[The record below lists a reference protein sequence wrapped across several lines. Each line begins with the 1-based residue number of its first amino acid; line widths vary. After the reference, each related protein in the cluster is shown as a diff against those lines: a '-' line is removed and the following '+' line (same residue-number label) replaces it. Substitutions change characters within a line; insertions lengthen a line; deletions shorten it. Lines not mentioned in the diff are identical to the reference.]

1 MAASERRGNMNRNR
15 RRKISRAIRRK
26 QVNRNYKDSLFR
38 MIFGNRKAALKL
50 YNAINHSNY
59 QNPEDL
65 EITTIE
71 GAIYMGVKND
81 LSFLIDSVMNL
92 YEAQSTRNLN
102 MPLRGLIYFAR
113 VYQGYVEKREL
124 DLYSGSRIKI
134 PLPRYIVFYNGSE
147 EEPDRREY
155 RLSDAF
161 EKKQDSYCLEC
172 VATVLNINAGHN
184 RQLMEDCSL
193 LWQYAS
199 FVSKVR
205 QYLEM
210 YPEDLEGAVD
220 RAVEECI
227 AEGILA
233 DFLKKERGEVKDVI
247 LTEYNAERHIK
258 NEKKLS
264 YEEGVEKGIE
274 KGLERGIRAFITEK
288 EEEEAGKTIIIEKL
302 QKHFMLDREKA
313 EYYYEKFSKKM

>member
-1 MAASERRGNMNRNR
+1 M
-15 RRKISRAIRRK
+15 
-26 QVNRNYKDSLFR
+26 LFR
-38 MIFGNRKAALKL
+38 SRKAALEL

-59 QNPEDL
+59 QNPEQL

-92 YEAQSTRNLN
+92 YEAQSTRNPN

-124 DLYSGSRIKI
+124 DIYSGSRIKI
-134 PLPRYIVFYNGSE
+134 PLPQYIVFYNGSQ

-161 EKKQDSYCLEC
+161 ERKQDSYCLEC
-172 VATVLNINAGHN
+172 VATVLNINTGHN
-184 RQLMEDCSL
+184 RQLMENCSL
-193 LWQYAS
+193 LWQYAF

-205 QYLEM
+205 LYLER
-210 YPEDLEGAVD
+210 YPENLEGAVD
-220 RAVEECI
+220 MAVEECI
-227 AEGILA
+227 EEDILA
-233 DFLKKERGEVKDVI
+233 DFLKKQRGEVKDVI

-264 YEEGVEKGIE
+264 YEEGVKEGME
-274 KGLERGIRAFITEK
+274 QGLEQGIKAFIAEK
-288 EEEEAGKTIIIEKL
+288 EEENADKNIIIEKM
-302 QKHFMLDREKA
+302 QRHFLLDKDKA
-313 EYYYEKFSKKM
+313 EHYYKRFTNKI

>member
-1 MAASERRGNMNRNR
+1 
-15 RRKISRAIRRK
+15 
-26 QVNRNYKDSLFR
+26 
-38 MIFGNRKAALKL
+38 MIFGNRKAALEL

-59 QNPEDL
+59 QNPEQL

-92 YEAQSTRNLN
+92 YEAQSTRNPN

-124 DLYSGSRIKI
+124 DIYSGSRIKI
-134 PLPRYIVFYNGSE
+134 PLPQYIVFYNGSQ

-161 EKKQDSYCLEC
+161 ERKQDSYCLEC
-172 VATVLNINAGHN
+172 VATVLNINTGHN
-184 RQLMEDCSL
+184 RQLMENCSL
-193 LWQYAS
+193 LWQYAF

-205 QYLEM
+205 LYLER
-210 YPEDLEGAVD
+210 YPENLEGAVD
-220 RAVEECI
+220 MAVEECI
-227 AEGILA
+227 EEDILA
-233 DFLKKERGEVKDVI
+233 DFLKKQRGEVKDVI

-264 YEEGVEKGIE
+264 YEEGVKEGME
-274 KGLERGIRAFITEK
+274 QGLEQGIKAFIAEK
-288 EEEEAGKTIIIEKL
+288 EEENADKNIIIEKM
-302 QKHFMLDREKA
+302 QRHFLLDKDKA
-313 EYYYEKFSKKM
+313 EHYYKRFTNKI

>member
-1 MAASERRGNMNRNR
+1 
-15 RRKISRAIRRK
+15 
-26 QVNRNYKDSLFR
+26 
-38 MIFGNRKAALKL
+38 MIFGNRKAALEL

-59 QNPEDL
+59 QNPEQL

-81 LSFLIDSVMNL
+81 LSFLIDRVMNL
-92 YEAQSTRNLN
+92 YEAQSTRNPN

-124 DLYSGSRIKI
+124 DIYSGSRIKI
-134 PLPRYIVFYNGSE
+134 PLPQYIVFYNGSQ

-161 EKKQDSYCLEC
+161 ERKQDSYCLEC
-172 VATVLNINAGHN
+172 VATVLNINTGHN
-184 RQLMEDCSL
+184 RQLMENCSL
-193 LWQYAS
+193 LWQYAF

-205 QYLEM
+205 LYLER
-210 YPEDLEGAVD
+210 YPENLEGAVD
-220 RAVEECI
+220 MAVEECI
-227 AEGILA
+227 EEDILA
-233 DFLKKERGEVKDVI
+233 DFLKKQRGEVKDVI

-264 YEEGVEKGIE
+264 YEEGVKEGME
-274 KGLERGIRAFITEK
+274 QGLEQGIKAFIAEK
-288 EEEEAGKTIIIEKL
+288 EEENADKNIIIEKM
-302 QKHFMLDREKA
+302 QRHFLLDKDKA
-313 EYYYEKFSKKM
+313 EHYYKRFTNKI

>member
-1 MAASERRGNMNRNR
+1 
-15 RRKISRAIRRK
+15 
-26 QVNRNYKDSLFR
+26 
-38 MIFGNRKAALKL
+38 MIFGNRKAALEL

-59 QNPEDL
+59 QNPEQL

-92 YEAQSTRNLN
+92 YEAQSTRNPN

-124 DLYSGSRIKI
+124 DIYSGSRIKI
-134 PLPRYIVFYNGSE
+134 PLPQYIVFYNGSQ

-161 EKKQDSYCLEC
+161 ERKQDSYCLEC
-172 VATVLNINAGHN
+172 VATVLNINTGHN
-184 RQLMEDCSL
+184 RQLMENCSL
-193 LWQYAS
+193 LWQYAF

-205 QYLEM
+205 LYLER
-210 YPEDLEGAVD
+210 YPENLEGAVD
-220 RAVEECI
+220 MAVEECI
-227 AEGILA
+227 EEDILA
-233 DFLKKERGEVKDVI
+233 DFLKKQRGEVKDVI

-264 YEEGVEKGIE
+264 YEEGVKEGMEQGI
-274 KGLERGIRAFITEK
+274 KAFIAEK
-288 EEEEAGKTIIIEKL
+288 EEENADKNIIIEKM
-302 QKHFMLDREKA
+302 QRHFLLDKDRA
-313 EYYYEKFSKKM
+313 EHYYKRFAKGL

>member
-1 MAASERRGNMNRNR
+1 
-15 RRKISRAIRRK
+15 
-26 QVNRNYKDSLFR
+26 
-38 MIFGNRKAALKL
+38 MIFGNRKAALEL

-59 QNPEDL
+59 QNPEQL

-71 GAIYMGVKND
+71 GAIYMGVTND

-92 YEAQSTRNLN
+92 YEAQSTRNPN

-124 DLYSGSRIKI
+124 DIYSGSRIKI
-134 PLPRYIVFYNGSE
+134 PLPQYIVFYNGSQ

-161 EKKQDSYCLEC
+161 ERKQDSYCLEC
-172 VATVLNINAGHN
+172 VATVLNINTGHN
-184 RQLMEDCSL
+184 RQLMENCSL
-193 LWQYAS
+193 LWQYAF

-205 QYLEM
+205 LYLER
-210 YPEDLEGAVD
+210 YPENLEGAVD
-220 RAVEECI
+220 MAVEECI
-227 AEGILA
+227 EEDILA
-233 DFLKKERGEVKDVI
+233 DFLKKQRGEVKDVI

-264 YEEGVEKGIE
+264 YEEGVKEGME
-274 KGLERGIRAFITEK
+274 QGLEQGIKAFIAEK
-288 EEEEAGKTIIIEKL
+288 EEENADKNIIIEKM
-302 QKHFMLDREKA
+302 QRHFLLDKDKA
-313 EYYYEKFSKKM
+313 EHYYKRFTNKI

>member
-1 MAASERRGNMNRNR
+1 
-15 RRKISRAIRRK
+15 
-26 QVNRNYKDSLFR
+26 
-38 MIFGNRKAALKL
+38 MIFGNRKAALEL

-59 QNPEDL
+59 QNPEQL

-92 YEAQSTRNLN
+92 YEAQSTRNPN

-124 DLYSGSRIKI
+124 DIYSGSRIKI
-134 PLPRYIVFYNGSE
+134 PLPQYIVFYNGLQ

-161 EKKQDSYCLEC
+161 ERKQDSYCLEC
-172 VATVLNINAGHN
+172 VATVLNINTGHN
-184 RQLMEDCSL
+184 RQLMENCSL
-193 LWQYAS
+193 LWQYAF

-205 QYLEM
+205 LYLER
-210 YPEDLEGAVD
+210 YPENLEGAVD
-220 RAVEECI
+220 MAVEECI
-227 AEGILA
+227 EEDILA
-233 DFLKKERGEVKDVI
+233 DFLKKQRGEVKDVI

-264 YEEGVEKGIE
+264 YEEGVKEGME
-274 KGLERGIRAFITEK
+274 QGLEQGIKAFIAEK
-288 EEEEAGKTIIIEKL
+288 EEENADKNIIIEKM
-302 QKHFMLDREKA
+302 QRHFLLDKDRA
-313 EYYYEKFSKKM
+313 EHYYKRFTNKI

>member
-1 MAASERRGNMNRNR
+1 MNRNR
-15 RRKISRAIRRK
+15 RKSKSRALRK
-26 QVNRNYKDSLFR
+26 KLVNRNYKDSLFR
-38 MIFGNRKAALKL
+38 MIFGNRKAALEL

-59 QNPEDL
+59 QNPEQL

-92 YEAQSTRNLN
+92 YEAQSTRNPN

-124 DLYSGSRIKI
+124 DIYSGSRIKI
-134 PLPRYIVFYNGSE
+134 PLPQYIVFYNGSQ

-161 EKKQDSYCLEC
+161 ERKQDSYCLEC
-172 VATVLNINAGHN
+172 VATVLNINTGHN
-184 RQLMEDCSL
+184 RQLMENCSL
-193 LWQYAS
+193 LWQYAF

-205 QYLEM
+205 LYLER
-210 YPEDLEGAVD
+210 YPENLEGAVD
-220 RAVEECI
+220 MAVEECI
-227 AEGILA
+227 EEDILA
-233 DFLKKERGEVKDVI
+233 DFLKKQRGEVKDVI

-264 YEEGVEKGIE
+264 YEEGVKEGME
-274 KGLERGIRAFITEK
+274 QGLEQGIKAFIAEK
-288 EEEEAGKTIIIEKL
+288 EEENADKNIIIEKM
-302 QKHFMLDREKA
+302 QRHFLLDKDRA
-313 EYYYEKFSKKM
+313 EHYYKRFTNKI

>member
-1 MAASERRGNMNRNR
+1 
-15 RRKISRAIRRK
+15 
-26 QVNRNYKDSLFR
+26 
-38 MIFGNRKAALKL
+38 MIFGNRKAALEL

-59 QNPEDL
+59 QNPEQL

-81 LSFLIDSVMNL
+81 LSFLINSVMNL
-92 YEAQSTRNLN
+92 YEAQSTRNPN

-124 DLYSGSRIKI
+124 DIYSGSRIKI
-134 PLPRYIVFYNGSE
+134 PLPQYIVFYNGSQ

-161 EKKQDSYCLEC
+161 ERKQDSYCLEC
-172 VATVLNINAGHN
+172 VATVLNINTGHN
-184 RQLMEDCSL
+184 RQLMENCSL
-193 LWQYAS
+193 LWQYAF

-205 QYLEM
+205 LYLER
-210 YPEDLEGAVD
+210 YPENLEGAVD
-220 RAVEECI
+220 MAVEECI
-227 AEGILA
+227 EEDILA
-233 DFLKKERGEVKDVI
+233 DFLKKQRGEVKDVI

-264 YEEGVEKGIE
+264 YEEGVKEGME
-274 KGLERGIRAFITEK
+274 QGLEQGIKAFIAEK
-288 EEEEAGKTIIIEKL
+288 EEENADKNIIIEKM
-302 QKHFMLDREKA
+302 QRHFLLDKDKA
-313 EYYYEKFSKKM
+313 EHYYKRFTNKI

>member
-1 MAASERRGNMNRNR
+1 
-15 RRKISRAIRRK
+15 
-26 QVNRNYKDSLFR
+26 
-38 MIFGNRKAALKL
+38 MIFGNRKAALEL

-59 QNPEDL
+59 QNPEQL

-92 YEAQSTRNLN
+92 YEAQSTRNPN

-124 DLYSGSRIKI
+124 DIYSGSRIKI
-134 PLPRYIVFYNGSE
+134 PLPQYIVFYNGSQ

-155 RLSDAF
+155 RLNDAF
-161 EKKQDSYCLEC
+161 ERKQDSYCLEC
-172 VATVLNINAGHN
+172 VATVLNINTGHN
-184 RQLMEDCSL
+184 RQLMENCSL
-193 LWQYAS
+193 LWQYAF

-205 QYLEM
+205 LYLER
-210 YPEDLEGAVD
+210 YPENLEGAVD
-220 RAVEECI
+220 MAVEECI
-227 AEGILA
+227 EEDILA
-233 DFLKKERGEVKDVI
+233 DFLKKQRGEVKDVI

-264 YEEGVEKGIE
+264 YEEGVKEGME
-274 KGLERGIRAFITEK
+274 QGLEQGIKAFIAEK
-288 EEEEAGKTIIIEKL
+288 EEENADKNIIIEKM
-302 QKHFMLDREKA
+302 QRHFLLDKDKA
-313 EYYYEKFSKKM
+313 EHYYKRFTNKI

>member
-1 MAASERRGNMNRNR
+1 
-15 RRKISRAIRRK
+15 
-26 QVNRNYKDSLFR
+26 
-38 MIFGNRKAALKL
+38 MIFGNRKAALEL

-59 QNPEDL
+59 QNPEQL

-92 YEAQSTRNLN
+92 YEAQSTRNPN

-124 DLYSGSRIKI
+124 DIYSGSRIKI
-134 PLPRYIVFYNGSE
+134 PLPQYIVFYNGSQ

-161 EKKQDSYCLEC
+161 ERKQDSYCLEC
-172 VATVLNINAGHN
+172 VATVLNINTGHN
-184 RQLMEDCSL
+184 RQLMENCSL
-193 LWQYAS
+193 LWQYAF

-205 QYLEM
+205 LYLER
-210 YPEDLEGAVD
+210 YPENLEGAVD
-220 RAVEECI
+220 MAVEECI
-227 AEGILA
+227 EEDILA
-233 DFLKKERGEVKDVI
+233 DFLKKQRGEVKDVI

-264 YEEGVEKGIE
+264 YEEGVKEGMEQGI
-274 KGLERGIRAFITEK
+274 KAFIAEK
-288 EEEEAGKTIIIEKL
+288 EEENADKNIIIEKM
-302 QKHFMLDREKA
+302 QRHFLLDKDKA
-313 EYYYEKFSKKM
+313 EHYYKRFTNKI

>member
-1 MAASERRGNMNRNR
+1 
-15 RRKISRAIRRK
+15 
-26 QVNRNYKDSLFR
+26 
-38 MIFGNRKAALKL
+38 MIFGNRKAALEL

-59 QNPEDL
+59 QNPEQL

-92 YEAQSTRNLN
+92 YEAQSTRNPN

-124 DLYSGSRIKI
+124 DIYSGSRIKI
-134 PLPRYIVFYNGSE
+134 PLPQYIVFYNGSQ

-161 EKKQDSYCLEC
+161 ERKQDSYCLEC
-172 VATVLNINAGHN
+172 VATVLNINTGHN
-184 RQLMEDCSL
+184 RQLMENCSL
-193 LWQYAS
+193 LWQYAF

-205 QYLEM
+205 LYLER
-210 YPEDLEGAVD
+210 YPENLEGAVD
-220 RAVEECI
+220 MAVEEFI
-227 AEGILA
+227 EEDILA
-233 DFLKKERGEVKDVI
+233 DFLKKQRGEVKDVI

-264 YEEGVEKGIE
+264 YEEGVKEGME
-274 KGLERGIRAFITEK
+274 QGLEQGIKAFIAEK
-288 EEEEAGKTIIIEKL
+288 EEENADKNIIIEKM
-302 QKHFMLDREKA
+302 QRHFLLDKDKA
-313 EYYYEKFSKKM
+313 EHYYKRFTNKI

>member
-1 MAASERRGNMNRNR
+1 
-15 RRKISRAIRRK
+15 
-26 QVNRNYKDSLFR
+26 
-38 MIFGNRKAALKL
+38 MIFGNRKAALEL

-59 QNPEDL
+59 QNPEQL

-92 YEAQSTRNLN
+92 YEAQSTRNPN

-124 DLYSGSRIKI
+124 DIYSGSRIKI
-134 PLPRYIVFYNGSE
+134 PLPQYIVFYNGSQ

-161 EKKQDSYCLEC
+161 ERKQDSYCLEC
-172 VATVLNINAGHN
+172 VATVLNINTGHN
-184 RQLMEDCSL
+184 RQLMENCSL
-193 LWQYAS
+193 LWQYAF

-205 QYLEM
+205 LYLER
-210 YPEDLEGAVD
+210 YPENLEGAVD
-220 RAVEECI
+220 MAVEECI
-227 AEGILA
+227 EEDILA
-233 DFLKKERGEVKDVI
+233 DFLKKPRGEVKDVI

-264 YEEGVEKGIE
+264 YEEGVKEGME
-274 KGLERGIRAFITEK
+274 QGLEQGIKAFIAEK
-288 EEEEAGKTIIIEKL
+288 EEENADKNIIIEKM
-302 QKHFMLDREKA
+302 QRHFLLDKDKA
-313 EYYYEKFSKKM
+313 EHYYKRFTNKI

>member
-1 MAASERRGNMNRNR
+1 
-15 RRKISRAIRRK
+15 
-26 QVNRNYKDSLFR
+26 
-38 MIFGNRKAALKL
+38 MIFGNRKAALEL

-59 QNPEDL
+59 QNPEQL

-92 YEAQSTRNLN
+92 YEAQSTRNPN

-124 DLYSGSRIKI
+124 DIYSGSRIKI
-134 PLPRYIVFYNGSE
+134 PLPQYIVFYNGSQ

-161 EKKQDSYCLEC
+161 ERKQDSYCLEC
-172 VATVLNINAGHN
+172 VATVLNINTGHN
-184 RQLMEDCSL
+184 RQLMENCSL
-193 LWQYAS
+193 LWQYAF

-205 QYLEM
+205 LYLER
-210 YPEDLEGAVD
+210 YPENLEGAVD
-220 RAVEECI
+220 MAVEECI
-227 AEGILA
+227 EEDILA
-233 DFLKKERGEVKDVI
+233 DFLKKQRGEVKDVI
-247 LTEYNAERHIK
+247 LTEYNAERHIR

-264 YEEGVEKGIE
+264 YEEGVKEGME
-274 KGLERGIRAFITEK
+274 KGLEQGIKAFIAEK
-288 EEEEAGKTIIIEKL
+288 EEENADKNIIIEKM
-302 QKHFMLDREKA
+302 QRHFLLDKDKA
-313 EYYYEKFSKKM
+313 EHYYKRFTNKI

>member
-1 MAASERRGNMNRNR
+1 
-15 RRKISRAIRRK
+15 
-26 QVNRNYKDSLFR
+26 
-38 MIFGNRKAALKL
+38 MIFGNRKAALEL

-59 QNPEDL
+59 QNPEQL

-92 YEAQSTRNLN
+92 YEAQSTRNPN

-124 DLYSGSRIKI
+124 DIYSGSRIKI
-134 PLPRYIVFYNGSE
+134 PLPQYIVFYNGLQ

-161 EKKQDSYCLEC
+161 ERKQDSYCLEC
-172 VATVLNINAGHN
+172 VATVLNINTGHN
-184 RQLMEDCSL
+184 RQLMENCSL
-193 LWQYAS
+193 LWQYAF

-205 QYLEM
+205 LYLER
-210 YPEDLEGAVD
+210 YPENLEGAVD
-220 RAVEECI
+220 MAVEECI
-227 AEGILA
+227 EEDILA
-233 DFLKKERGEVKDVI
+233 DFLKKQRGEVKDVI
-247 LTEYNAERHIK
+247 LTEYNAERHIR

-264 YEEGVEKGIE
+264 YEEGVKEGIE
-274 KGLERGIRAFITEK
+274 KGLEQGIKAFIAEK
-288 EEEEAGKTIIIEKL
+288 EEENADKNIIIEKM
-302 QKHFMLDREKA
+302 QRHFLLDKDRA
-313 EYYYEKFSKKM
+313 EHYYKRFAKGL

>member
-71 GAIYMGVKND
+71 GAIC
-81 LSFLIDSVMNL
+81 
-92 YEAQSTRNLN
+92 

-161 EKKQDSYCLEC
+161 EKKQDSY
-172 VATVLNINAGHN
+172 
-184 RQLMEDCSL
+184 
-193 LWQYAS
+193 
-199 FVSKVR
+199 
-205 QYLEM
+205 
-210 YPEDLEGAVD
+210 
-220 RAVEECI
+220 
-227 AEGILA
+227 
-233 DFLKKERGEVKDVI
+233 
-247 LTEYNAERHIK
+247 
-258 NEKKLS
+258 
-264 YEEGVEKGIE
+264 
-274 KGLERGIRAFITEK
+274 
-288 EEEEAGKTIIIEKL
+288 
-302 QKHFMLDREKA
+302 
-313 EYYYEKFSKKM
+313 

>member
-1 MAASERRGNMNRNR
+1 MNRNR
-15 RRKISRAIRRK
+15 RKSKSRALRKK

-38 MIFGNRKAALKL
+38 MIFGNRKAALEL

-59 QNPEDL
+59 QNPEQL

-92 YEAQSTRNLN
+92 YEAQSTRNPN

-124 DLYSGSRIKI
+124 DIYSGSRIKI
-134 PLPRYIVFYNGSE
+134 PLPQYIVFYNGLQ

-161 EKKQDSYCLEC
+161 ERKQDSYCLEC
-172 VATVLNINAGHN
+172 VATVLNINTGHN
-184 RQLMEDCSL
+184 RQLMENCSL
-193 LWQYAS
+193 LWQYAF

-205 QYLEM
+205 LYLER
-210 YPEDLEGAVD
+210 YPENLEGAVD
-220 RAVEECI
+220 MAVEECI
-227 AEGILA
+227 EEDILA
-233 DFLKKERGEVKDVI
+233 DFLKKQRGEVKDVI

-264 YEEGVEKGIE
+264 YEEGVKEGIE
-274 KGLERGIRAFITEK
+274 KGMEQGLEQGIKAFIAEK
-288 EEEEAGKTIIIEKL
+288 EEENADKNIIIEKM
-302 QKHFMLDREKA
+302 QRHFLLDKDRA
-313 EYYYEKFSKKM
+313 EHYYKRFTNKI

>member
-1 MAASERRGNMNRNR
+1 
-15 RRKISRAIRRK
+15 
-26 QVNRNYKDSLFR
+26 
-38 MIFGNRKAALKL
+38 MIFGNRKAALEL

-59 QNPEDL
+59 QNPEQL

-92 YEAQSTRNLN
+92 YEAQSTRNPN

-124 DLYSGSRIKI
+124 DIYSGSRIKI
-134 PLPRYIVFYNGSE
+134 PLPQYIVFYNGSQ

-161 EKKQDSYCLEC
+161 ERKQDSYCLEC
-172 VATVLNINAGHN
+172 VATVLNINTGHN
-184 RQLMEDCSL
+184 RQLMENCSL
-193 LWQYAS
+193 LWQYAF

-205 QYLEM
+205 LYLER
-210 YPEDLEGAVD
+210 YPENLEGAVD
-220 RAVEECI
+220 MAVEECI
-227 AEGILA
+227 EEDILA
-233 DFLKKERGEVKDVI
+233 DFLKKQRGEVKDVI

-264 YEEGVEKGIE
+264 YEEGVKEGME
-274 KGLERGIRAFITEK
+274 QGLEQGIKAFIAEK
-288 EEEEAGKTIIIEKL
+288 EEENADKNIIIEKM
-302 QKHFMLDREKA
+302 QRHFLLDKDKA
-313 EYYYEKFSKKM
+313 EHYYKRFANKI

>member
-1 MAASERRGNMNRNR
+1 MNRNR
-15 RRKISRAIRRK
+15 RKSKSRALRKK

-38 MIFGNRKAALKL
+38 MIFGNRKAALEL

-59 QNPEDL
+59 QNPEQL

-92 YEAQSTRNLN
+92 YEAQSTRNPN

-124 DLYSGSRIKI
+124 DIYSGSRIKI
-134 PLPRYIVFYNGSE
+134 PLPQYIVFYNGLQ

-161 EKKQDSYCLEC
+161 ERKQDSYCLEC
-172 VATVLNINAGHN
+172 VATVLNINTGHN
-184 RQLMEDCSL
+184 RQLMENCSL
-193 LWQYAS
+193 LWQYAF

-205 QYLEM
+205 LYLER
-210 YPEDLEGAVD
+210 YPENLEGAVD
-220 RAVEECI
+220 MAVEECI
-227 AEGILA
+227 EEDILA
-233 DFLKKERGEVKDVI
+233 DFLKKQRGEVKDVI
-247 LTEYNAERHIK
+247 
-258 NEKKLS
+258 
-264 YEEGVEKGIE
+264 
-274 KGLERGIRAFITEK
+274 
-288 EEEEAGKTIIIEKL
+288 
-302 QKHFMLDREKA
+302 
-313 EYYYEKFSKKM
+313 

>member
-1 MAASERRGNMNRNR
+1 
-15 RRKISRAIRRK
+15 
-26 QVNRNYKDSLFR
+26 
-38 MIFGNRKAALKL
+38 MIFGNRKAALGL

-59 QNPEDL
+59 QNPEQL

-92 YEAQSTRNLN
+92 YEAQSTRNPN

-124 DLYSGSRIKI
+124 DIYSGSRIKI
-134 PLPRYIVFYNGSE
+134 PLPQYIVFYNGSQ

-161 EKKQDSYCLEC
+161 ERKQDSYCLEC
-172 VATVLNINAGHN
+172 VATVLNINTGHN
-184 RQLMEDCSL
+184 RQLMENCSL
-193 LWQYAS
+193 LWQYAF

-205 QYLEM
+205 LYLER
-210 YPEDLEGAVD
+210 YPENLEGAVD
-220 RAVEECI
+220 MVVEECI
-227 AEGILA
+227 EEDILA
-233 DFLKKERGEVKDVI
+233 DFLKKQRGEVKDVI

-264 YEEGVEKGIE
+264 FEEGVKEGIE
-274 KGLERGIRAFITEK
+274 KGLEQGIKAFIAEK
-288 EEEEAGKTIIIEKL
+288 EEENADKNIIIEKM
-302 QKHFMLDREKA
+302 QRHFLLDKDRA
-313 EYYYEKFSKKM
+313 EHYYKRFTNKI

>member
-1 MAASERRGNMNRNR
+1 
-15 RRKISRAIRRK
+15 
-26 QVNRNYKDSLFR
+26 
-38 MIFGNRKAALKL
+38 MIFGNRKAALEL

-59 QNPEDL
+59 QNPEQL

-92 YEAQSTRNLN
+92 YEAQSTRNPN

-124 DLYSGSRIKI
+124 DIYSGSRIKI
-134 PLPRYIVFYNGSE
+134 PLPQYIVFYNGSQ

-161 EKKQDSYCLEC
+161 ERKQNSYCLEC
-172 VATVLNINAGHN
+172 VATVLNINTGHN
-184 RQLMEDCSL
+184 RQLMENCSL
-193 LWQYAS
+193 LWQYAF

-205 QYLEM
+205 LYLER
-210 YPEDLEGAVD
+210 YPENLEGAVD
-220 RAVEECI
+220 MAVEECI
-227 AEGILA
+227 EEDILA
-233 DFLKKERGEVKDVI
+233 DFLKKQRGEVKDVI
-247 LTEYNAERHIK
+247 LTEYNAERHIR

-264 YEEGVEKGIE
+264 YEEGVKEGMEQGI
-274 KGLERGIRAFITEK
+274 KAFIAEK
-288 EEEEAGKTIIIEKL
+288 EEENADKNIIIEKM
-302 QKHFMLDREKA
+302 QRHFLLDKDRA
-313 EYYYEKFSKKM
+313 EHYYKRFAKGL

>member
-1 MAASERRGNMNRNR
+1 
-15 RRKISRAIRRK
+15 
-26 QVNRNYKDSLFR
+26 
-38 MIFGNRKAALKL
+38 MIFGNRKAALEL

-59 QNPEDL
+59 QNPEQL

-71 GAIYMGVKND
+71 GAIYIGVKND

-92 YEAQSTRNLN
+92 YEAQSTRNPN

-124 DLYSGSRIKI
+124 DIYSGSRIKI
-134 PLPRYIVFYNGSE
+134 PLPQYIVFYNGSQ

-161 EKKQDSYCLEC
+161 ERKQDSYCLEC
-172 VATVLNINAGHN
+172 VATVLNINTGHN
-184 RQLMEDCSL
+184 RQLMENCSL
-193 LWQYAS
+193 LWQYAF

-205 QYLEM
+205 LYLER
-210 YPEDLEGAVD
+210 YPENLEGAVD
-220 RAVEECI
+220 MAVEECI
-227 AEGILA
+227 EEDILA
-233 DFLKKERGEVKDVI
+233 DFLKKQRGEVKDVI

-264 YEEGVEKGIE
+264 YEEGVKEGME
-274 KGLERGIRAFITEK
+274 QGLEQGIKAFIAEK
-288 EEEEAGKTIIIEKL
+288 EEENADKNIIIEKM
-302 QKHFMLDREKA
+302 QRHFLLDKDRA
-313 EYYYEKFSKKM
+313 EHYYKRFTNKI

>member
-1 MAASERRGNMNRNR
+1 
-15 RRKISRAIRRK
+15 
-26 QVNRNYKDSLFR
+26 
-38 MIFGNRKAALKL
+38 MIFGNRKAALEL

-59 QNPEDL
+59 QNPEQL

-92 YEAQSTRNLN
+92 YEAQSTRNPN

-124 DLYSGSRIKI
+124 DIYSGSRIKI
-134 PLPRYIVFYNGSE
+134 PLPQYIVFYNGLQ

-161 EKKQDSYCLEC
+161 ERKQDSYCLEC
-172 VATVLNINAGHN
+172 VATVLNINTGHN
-184 RQLMEDCSL
+184 RQLMENCSL
-193 LWQYAS
+193 LWQYAF

-205 QYLEM
+205 LYLER
-210 YPEDLEGAVD
+210 YPENLEGAVD
-220 RAVEECI
+220 MAVEECI
-227 AEGILA
+227 EEDILA
-233 DFLKKERGEVKDVI
+233 DFLKKQRGEVKDVI

-264 YEEGVEKGIE
+264 YEEGVKEGME
-274 KGLERGIRAFITEK
+274 QGLEQGIKAFIAEK
-288 EEEEAGKTIIIEKL
+288 EEENADKNIIIEKM
-302 QKHFMLDREKA
+302 QRHFLLDKDRA
-313 EYYYEKFSKKM
+313 EHYYKRFAKGL

>member
-1 MAASERRGNMNRNR
+1 MNRNRNR
-15 RRKISRAIRRK
+15 RRSISRALRKK

-59 QNPEDL
+59 QNPE
-65 EITTIE
+65 
-71 GAIYMGVKND
+71 
-81 LSFLIDSVMNL
+81 
-92 YEAQSTRNLN
+92 
-102 MPLRGLIYFAR
+102 
-113 VYQGYVEKREL
+113 
-124 DLYSGSRIKI
+124 
-134 PLPRYIVFYNGSE
+134 
-147 EEPDRREY
+147 
-155 RLSDAF
+155 
-161 EKKQDSYCLEC
+161 
-172 VATVLNINAGHN
+172 
-184 RQLMEDCSL
+184 
-193 LWQYAS
+193 
-199 FVSKVR
+199 
-205 QYLEM
+205 
-210 YPEDLEGAVD
+210 EGAVD

-274 KGLERGIRAFITEK
+274 KGIEKGLERGIRAFITEK
-288 EEEEAGKTIIIEKL
+288 EEEEAGKTILIEKL

>member
-1 MAASERRGNMNRNR
+1 MNRNR
-15 RRKISRAIRRK
+15 RKSKSRALRKK

-38 MIFGNRKAALKL
+38 MIFGNRKAALEL

-59 QNPEDL
+59 QNPEQL

-92 YEAQSTRNLN
+92 YEAQSTRNPN

-124 DLYSGSRIKI
+124 DIYSGSRIKI
-134 PLPRYIVFYNGSE
+134 PLPQYIVFYNGSQ

-161 EKKQDSYCLEC
+161 ERKQDSYCLEC
-172 VATVLNINAGHN
+172 VATVLNINTGHN
-184 RQLMEDCSL
+184 RQLMENCSL
-193 LWQYAS
+193 LWQYAF

-205 QYLEM
+205 LYLER
-210 YPEDLEGAVD
+210 YPENLEGAVD
-220 RAVEECI
+220 MAVEECI
-227 AEGILA
+227 EEDILA
-233 DFLKKERGEVKDVI
+233 DFLKKQRGEVKDVI
-247 LTEYNAERHIK
+247 LTEYNAERHIR

-264 YEEGVEKGIE
+264 YEEGVKEGIE
-274 KGLERGIRAFITEK
+274 KGLEQGIKAFIAEK
-288 EEEEAGKTIIIEKL
+288 EEENADKNIIIEKM
-302 QKHFMLDREKA
+302 QRHFLLDKDRA
-313 EYYYEKFSKKM
+313 EHYYKRFAKGL

>member
-1 MAASERRGNMNRNR
+1 
-15 RRKISRAIRRK
+15 
-26 QVNRNYKDSLFR
+26 
-38 MIFGNRKAALKL
+38 MIFGNRKAALEL

-59 QNPEDL
+59 QNPEQL

-92 YEAQSTRNLN
+92 YEAQSTRNPN

-124 DLYSGSRIKI
+124 DIYSGSRIKI
-134 PLPRYIVFYNGSE
+134 PLPQYIVFYNGLQ

-161 EKKQDSYCLEC
+161 ERKQDSYCLEC
-172 VATVLNINAGHN
+172 VATVLNINTGHN
-184 RQLMEDCSL
+184 RQLMENCSL
-193 LWQYAS
+193 LWQYAF

-205 QYLEM
+205 LYLER
-210 YPEDLEGAVD
+210 YPENLEGAVD
-220 RAVEECI
+220 MAVEECI
-227 AEGILA
+227 EEDILA
-233 DFLKKERGEVKDVI
+233 DFLKKQRGEVKDVI

-264 YEEGVEKGIE
+264 YEEGVKEGIE
-274 KGLERGIRAFITEK
+274 KGLEQGIKAFIAEK
-288 EEEEAGKTIIIEKL
+288 EEENADKNIIIEKM
-302 QKHFMLDREKA
+302 QRHFLLDKDRA
-313 EYYYEKFSKKM
+313 EHYYKRFAKGL

>member
-1 MAASERRGNMNRNR
+1 MNRNR
-15 RRKISRAIRRK
+15 RKSKSRALRKK

-38 MIFGNRKAALKL
+38 MIFGNRKAALEL

-59 QNPEDL
+59 QNPEQL

-92 YEAQSTRNLN
+92 YEAQSTRNPN

-124 DLYSGSRIKI
+124 DIYSGSRIKI
-134 PLPRYIVFYNGSE
+134 PLPQYIVFYNGLQ

-161 EKKQDSYCLEC
+161 ERKQDSYCLEC
-172 VATVLNINAGHN
+172 VATVLNINTGHN
-184 RQLMEDCSL
+184 RQLMENCSL
-193 LWQYAS
+193 LWQYAF

-205 QYLEM
+205 LYLER
-210 YPEDLEGAVD
+210 YPENLEGAVD
-220 RAVEECI
+220 MAVEECI
-227 AEGILA
+227 EEDILA
-233 DFLKKERGEVKDVI
+233 DFLKKQRGEVKDVI
-247 LTEYNAERHIK
+247 LTEYNAERHIR

-264 YEEGVEKGIE
+264 YEEGVKEGIE
-274 KGLERGIRAFITEK
+274 KGLEQGIKAFIAEK
-288 EEEEAGKTIIIEKL
+288 EEENADKNIIIEKM
-302 QKHFMLDREKA
+302 QRHFLLDKDRA
-313 EYYYEKFSKKM
+313 EHYYKRFTNKI

>member
-1 MAASERRGNMNRNR
+1 
-15 RRKISRAIRRK
+15 
-26 QVNRNYKDSLFR
+26 
-38 MIFGNRKAALKL
+38 MIFGNRKAALEL

-59 QNPEDL
+59 QNPEQL

-92 YEAQSTRNLN
+92 YEAQSTRNPN

-124 DLYSGSRIKI
+124 DIYYGSRIKI
-134 PLPRYIVFYNGSE
+134 PLPQYIVFYNGSQ

-161 EKKQDSYCLEC
+161 ERKQDSYCLEC
-172 VATVLNINAGHN
+172 VATVLNINTGHN
-184 RQLMEDCSL
+184 RQLMENCSL
-193 LWQYAS
+193 LWQYAF

-205 QYLEM
+205 LYLER
-210 YPEDLEGAVD
+210 YPENLEGAVD
-220 RAVEECI
+220 MAVEECI
-227 AEGILA
+227 EEDILA
-233 DFLKKERGEVKDVI
+233 DFLKKQRGEVKDVI

-264 YEEGVEKGIE
+264 YEEGVKEGME
-274 KGLERGIRAFITEK
+274 QGLEQGIKAFIAEK
-288 EEEEAGKTIIIEKL
+288 EEENADKNIIIEKM
-302 QKHFMLDREKA
+302 QRHFLLDKDRA
-313 EYYYEKFSKKM
+313 EHYYKRFTNKI

>member
-1 MAASERRGNMNRNR
+1 
-15 RRKISRAIRRK
+15 
-26 QVNRNYKDSLFR
+26 
-38 MIFGNRKAALKL
+38 MIFGNRKAALEL

-59 QNPEDL
+59 QNPEQL

-92 YEAQSTRNLN
+92 YEAQSTRNPN

-124 DLYSGSRIKI
+124 DIYSGSRIKI
-134 PLPRYIVFYNGSE
+134 PLPQYIVFYNGSQ

-161 EKKQDSYCLEC
+161 ERKQDSYCLEC
-172 VATVLNINAGHN
+172 VAMVLNINTGHN
-184 RQLMEDCSL
+184 RQLMENCSL
-193 LWQYAS
+193 LWQYAF

-205 QYLEM
+205 LYLER
-210 YPEDLEGAVD
+210 YPENLEGAVD
-220 RAVEECI
+220 MAVEECI
-227 AEGILA
+227 EEDILA
-233 DFLKKERGEVKDVI
+233 DFLKKQRGEVKDVI

-264 YEEGVEKGIE
+264 YEEGVKEGIE
-274 KGLERGIRAFITEK
+274 QGLEQGIKAFIAEK
-288 EEEEAGKTIIIEKL
+288 EEENADKNIIIEKM
-302 QKHFMLDREKA
+302 QRHFLLDKDRA
-313 EYYYEKFSKKM
+313 EHYYKRFTNKI

>member
-1 MAASERRGNMNRNR
+1 MERISFCYNVYRFLRLMAASERRGNMNRNR

-59 QNPEDL
+59 QNPE
-65 EITTIE
+65 
-71 GAIYMGVKND
+71 
-81 LSFLIDSVMNL
+81 
-92 YEAQSTRNLN
+92 
-102 MPLRGLIYFAR
+102 
-113 VYQGYVEKREL
+113 
-124 DLYSGSRIKI
+124 
-134 PLPRYIVFYNGSE
+134 
-147 EEPDRREY
+147 
-155 RLSDAF
+155 
-161 EKKQDSYCLEC
+161 
-172 VATVLNINAGHN
+172 
-184 RQLMEDCSL
+184 
-193 LWQYAS
+193 
-199 FVSKVR
+199 
-205 QYLEM
+205 
-210 YPEDLEGAVD
+210 EGAVD

-274 KGLERGIRAFITEK
+274 KGIEKGLERGIRAFITEK

>member
-1 MAASERRGNMNRNR
+1 
-15 RRKISRAIRRK
+15 
-26 QVNRNYKDSLFR
+26 
-38 MIFGNRKAALKL
+38 MIFGNRKAALEL

-59 QNPEDL
+59 QNPEQL

-92 YEAQSTRNLN
+92 YEAQSTRNPN

-124 DLYSGSRIKI
+124 DIYSGSRIKI
-134 PLPRYIVFYNGSE
+134 PLPQYIVFYNGSQ

-161 EKKQDSYCLEC
+161 ERKQDSYCLEC
-172 VATVLNINAGHN
+172 VATVLNINTGHN
-184 RQLMEDCSL
+184 RQLMENCSL
-193 LWQYAS
+193 LWQYAF

-205 QYLEM
+205 LYLER
-210 YPEDLEGAVD
+210 YPENLEGAVD
-220 RAVEECI
+220 MAVEECI
-227 AEGILA
+227 EEDILA
-233 DFLKKERGEVKDVI
+233 DFLKKQRGEVKDVI

-264 YEEGVEKGIE
+264 YEEGVKEGIE
-274 KGLERGIRAFITEK
+274 KGLEQGIKAFIAEK
-288 EEEEAGKTIIIEKL
+288 EEENADKNIIIEKM
-302 QKHFMLDREKA
+302 QRHFLLDKDRA
-313 EYYYEKFSKKM
+313 EHYYKRFTNKI

>member
-1 MAASERRGNMNRNR
+1 MNRNR
-15 RRKISRAIRRK
+15 RKSKSRALRKK

-38 MIFGNRKAALKL
+38 MIFGNRKAALEL

-59 QNPEDL
+59 QNPEQL
-65 EITTIE
+65 VITTIE

-92 YEAQSTRNLN
+92 YEAQSTRNPN

-124 DLYSGSRIKI
+124 DIYSGSRIKI
-134 PLPRYIVFYNGSE
+134 PLPQYIVFYNGLQ

-161 EKKQDSYCLEC
+161 ERKQDSYCLEC
-172 VATVLNINAGHN
+172 VATVLNINTGHN
-184 RQLMEDCSL
+184 RQLMENCSL
-193 LWQYAS
+193 LWQYAF

-205 QYLEM
+205 LYLER
-210 YPEDLEGAVD
+210 YPENLEGAVD
-220 RAVEECI
+220 MAVEECI
-227 AEGILA
+227 EEDILA
-233 DFLKKERGEVKDVI
+233 DFLKKQRGEVKDVI
-247 LTEYNAERHIK
+247 LTEYNAERHIR

-264 YEEGVEKGIE
+264 YEEGVKEGIE
-274 KGLERGIRAFITEK
+274 KGLEQGIKAFIAEK
-288 EEEEAGKTIIIEKL
+288 EEENADKNIIIEKM
-302 QKHFMLDREKA
+302 QRHFLLDKDRA
-313 EYYYEKFSKKM
+313 EHYYKRFTNKI